1 MAESEPEATQDAGA
15 LRLSGSPAL
24 QTRSGNHNK
33 LRARIPA
40 ATHMKL
46 PVLVLLALLVSLL
59 TPAEFDSFMFDDT
72 VNLKW
77 LTWPGS
83 LPNGAVS
90 IYNNYNGRT
99 DYVCKY
105 GTSAGFYNPSLGPHC
120 RYPYGNKEYLASSFE
135 ILVNKDNFE
144 FLEWKEGSWGSVPQ
158 HSVMTGPGVNV
169 YVGKNK
175 YGLGKV
181 VPGFEAFFLPWE
193 GKEYW
198 YKYYEVL
205 TINKDVTSQHVSNVR
220 YAINEAVIVQ
230 YPPETMRISGATNN
244 QCQSVV
250 KTVTISKTTEVGK
263 TWNIGQATTLSF
275 KTSVTTEIPYISSTG
290 IEFGTEMTMGFSHG
304 TTKVETLNHSVS
316 VELTVPPNHSCRVYM
331 VGHKFKTDISYTA
344 SLSRTYRSG
353 ETRWTSITGT
363 YNGVEIGEVQAV
375 IDRCKPV
382 ANAQPCP

>member
-1 MAESEPEATQDAGA
+1 M
-15 LRLSGSPAL
+15 LRFLLFLMRLIQQSGSRPSSFSL
-24 QTRSGNHNK
+24 KRSG
-33 LRARIPA
+33 LS
-40 ATHMKL
+40 MKL
-46 PVLVLLALLVSLL
+46 SVLVLLALLVSLL
-59 TPAEFDSFMFDDT
+59 TPASSFMFDDT

-90 IYNNYNGRT
+90 IDNKYNGRT

-105 GTSAGFYNPSLGPHC
+105 STSAGFYNPSLGPQC
-120 RYPYGNKEYLASSFE
+120 RYPYGDKEYLGSPFE

-158 HSVMTGPGVNV
+158 HSVMIGPRVDV

-181 VPGFEAFFLPWE
+181 VPGFKAFFLPWE

-205 TINKDVTSQHVSNVR
+205 TINKDITSQHISNVR
-220 YAINEAVIVQ
+220 YAVNEAVIFQ

-250 KTVTISKTTEVGK
+250 KTVTISKTTELGK
-263 TWNIGQATTLSF
+263 TWNIGRATTLSF
-275 KTSVTTEIPYISSTG
+275 KTTITAGIPYIGSTG
-290 IEFGTEMTMGFSHG
+290 IEFGTEMTMEFSQG
-304 TTKVETLNHSVS
+304 TTKVETLSHSVS
-316 VELTVPPNHSCRVYM
+316 VQVTVPPNHSCSVRM
-331 VGHKFKTDISYTA
+331 VGRKFKTDISYTA
-344 SLSRTYRSG
+344 LLSRTYRNG
-353 ETRWTSITGT
+353 ETKWTSITGT
-363 YNGVEIGEVQAV
+363 YDGVEIGEVQAV